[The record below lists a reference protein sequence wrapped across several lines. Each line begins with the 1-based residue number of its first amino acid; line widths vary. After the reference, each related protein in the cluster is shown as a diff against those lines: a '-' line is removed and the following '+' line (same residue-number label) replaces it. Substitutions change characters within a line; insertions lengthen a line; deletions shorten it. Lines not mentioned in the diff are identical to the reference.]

1 MNKLNQIKTNV
12 GIKNRVV
19 VTTGLVVEG
28 EMVEEQRVGT
38 DGN

>member
-12 GIKNRVV
+12 GIENRVV